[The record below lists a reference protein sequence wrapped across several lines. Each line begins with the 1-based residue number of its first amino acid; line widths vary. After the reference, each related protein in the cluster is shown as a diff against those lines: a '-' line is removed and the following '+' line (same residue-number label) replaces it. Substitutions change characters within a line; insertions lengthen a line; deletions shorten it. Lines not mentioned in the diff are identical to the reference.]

1 MSTTGTALHLD
12 ELRELAV
19 RDPAELTP
27 GAEVIFAHLPEL
39 GSSRFGGPFRDSVSA
54 HSGTIIEVSPK
65 HHHELGANRRELPG
79 SEAELAIVYL
89 RQDTG
94 EQAYRYAVDSGVT
107 PYGAPGREFYNPVNF
122 TVLLA
127 PLEAQGIVPL
137 LTASPEFTERLH
149 RYSSQIDFLATGF
162 GADGGY
168 QSHRAFEWGLVATAD
183 RLTRTPPIFAT
194 VPLEEKLSPE
204 ELIEQL
210 RSEGVLG
217 YPPAAPLTIRS
228 TPRPPATAP

>member
-1 MSTTGTALHLD
+1 MSTTGTALHFD
-12 ELRELAV
+12 ELRGRAV

-54 HSGTIIEVSPK
+54 HIGTIIEVSPK

-94 EQAYRYAVDSGVT
+94 EQTYRYAVDSGVT

-127 PLEAQGIVPL
+127 PLEAEGIVPL

-149 RYSSQIDFLATGF
+149 RYNSQIDLLAPG
-162 GADGGY
+162 GGY
-168 QSHRAFEWGLVATAD
+168 QSHRAFELLTAAPSRLPKTPILLATD
-183 RLTRTPPIFAT
+183 L
-194 VPLEEKLSPE
+194 LQEKLSPE
-204 ELIEQL
+204 ELIERL

-217 YPPAAPLTIRS
+217 YPPAAPVTIRS
-228 TPRPPATAP
+228 ATTPSATTP